1 MGGDS
6 DLDHSVTFLAS
17 ATITGFVL
25 ATLLLLIDQS
35 QRLERVSLRLPA
47 LLIASAALVGQG
59 ALLYRLGV
67 HTDPA
72 ALNLTVL
79 NALATVLGLAS
90 AITVISSFRERVE
103 GIAVVLLP
111 ITALTVFLT
120 VFVPESNVPI
130 QTGEMA
136 LDAHILIS
144 LAAYALL
151 TLAALQGVMLL
162 LLHRALHGHQPAGWI
177 RRLPPMESVEQL
189 MFRFIVIG
197 FLLLTLA
204 LVTGFMFFENI
215 FAQHLVHKSA
225 LSVIAWIVF
234 AVLLVGRHMA
244 GWRGRTAVQWTLA
257 GFILMGLAYFGS
269 KIVLEWILDIS

>member
-1 MGGDS
+1 M
-6 DLDHSVTFLAS
+6 DHSVTFLAS

-25 ATLLLLIDQS
+25 ATVLLLVDQWL
-35 QRLERVSLRLPA
+35 QAERLSLRLPG
-47 LLIASAALVGQG
+47 LLIAIAALVGQA
-59 ALLYRLGV
+59 ALLYRLGFQ
-67 HTDPA
+67 TDPTA
-72 ALNLTVL
+72 INLSVL
-79 NALATVLGLAS
+79 NSLSAVFGLAS
-90 AITVISSFRERVE
+90 AITVISTFRERLE
-103 GIAVVLLP
+103 GIAILLLP

-130 QTGEMA
+130 QTGTVA

-151 TLAALQGVMLL
+151 TLAALQGVLLL
-162 LLHRALHGHQPAGWI
+162 LLHQALHRHQPAGWV

-189 MFRFIVIG
+189 MFRFIVTG

-204 LVTGFMFFENI
+204 LVTGFLFLENI
-215 FAQHLVHKSA
+215 FAQHLVHKTI

-234 AVLLVGRHMA
+234 AVLLVGRHLA

-257 GFILMGLAYFGS
+257 GFILMGLAYFGT
-269 KIVLEWILDIS
+269 KIVLEWILDIA

>member
-1 MGGDS
+1 V
-6 DLDHSVTFLAS
+6 DHSVTFLAT
-17 ATITGFVL
+17 ATIAGFGL
-25 ATLLLLIDQS
+25 ATLLLLVDQW
-35 QRLERVSLRLPA
+35 QRLERLSFRLPG
-47 LLIASAALVGQG
+47 LLIAVAALVGQG

-67 HTDPA
+67 RTDPP

-79 NALATVLGLAS
+79 NALATVFWLAS
-90 AITVISSFRERVE
+90 AITVVSTFRERLE

-130 QTGEMA
+130 RTGQLA
-136 LDAHILIS
+136 LDGHILIS
-144 LAAYALL
+144 LSAYALL

-162 LLHRALHGHQPAGWI
+162 IQHQALHGHHPAGWI

-197 FLLLTLA
+197 FLLLTAA
-204 LVTGFMFFENI
+204 LISGFLFLENI
-215 FAQHLVHKSA
+215 FAQHLVHKTV
-225 LSVIAWIVF
+225 LSVIAWLVF
-234 AVLLVGRHMA
+234 AVLLVGRHVA

-257 GFILMGLAYFGS
+257 GFILMGLAYFGT
-269 KIVLEWILDIS
+269 KIVLEWVLDLG

>member
-1 MGGDS
+1 M
-6 DLDHSVTFLAS
+6 DHSVTFLAS
-17 ATITGFVL
+17 ATIAGFVL
-25 ATLLLLIDQS
+25 ATVLLLADQWP
-35 QRLERVSLRLPA
+35 RLKPLSFRLPG
-47 LLIASAALVGQG
+47 LLIAVAALVGQG
-59 ALLYRLGV
+59 ALLYQLGIR
-67 HTDPA
+67 TNPP

-79 NALATVLGLAS
+79 NALATVFGLAS
-90 AITVISSFRERVE
+90 AITVVSSFRERLE

-111 ITALTVFLT
+111 ITALSVFLT

-130 QTGEMA
+130 RTGQFA

-162 LLHRALHGHQPAGWI
+162 IQHHALHGHHATGWI

-204 LVTGFMFFENI
+204 LVTGFLFLENI
-215 FAQHLVHKSA
+215 FAQHLVHKTV
-225 LSVIAWIVF
+225 LSVIAWLVF
-234 AVLLVGRHMA
+234 AVLLAGRHIA

-257 GFILMGLAYFGS
+257 GFALMGLAYFGT
-269 KIVLEWILDIS
+269 KIVLEWVLGLG